1 MRVFDVADGVEF
13 CTLAHNL
20 TSAPNWVKQ
29 FTTVVV
35 MQTLTTRRS
44 RDLQKKNSLG
54 EIVRSSERSSTV
66 ENAGSAA
73 QFRLE
78 RAG

>member
-44 RDLQKKNSLG
+44 RDLQKKKFTRRNR
-54 EIVRSSERSSTV
+54 EILRTV
-66 ENAGSAA
+66 FN
-73 QFRLE
+73 R
-78 RAG
+78 